1 MRTVLGTLLVV
12 IGVAGLSLL
21 SACGGGSEPEPTG
34 ENGSAFSETVTSKLA
49 KALGLDGPESII
61 WEKESSSAW
70 RDAQLFANRILG
82 ETEVPT
88 LDEMEIS
95 VLEDEKSGDGRTV
108 VVRVRVADVTAD
120 YRISMREVAGQW
132 RVTDY
137 EVEEIVEAMGR

>member
-1 MRTVLGTLLVV
+1 MRTVLGTLLAVLG
-12 IGVAGLSLL
+12 IAGLSLL
-21 SACGGGSEPEPTG
+21 SACGGGSEPEPKG
-34 ENGSAFSETVTSKLA
+34 ENGSPFGETVTSKLA
-49 KALGLDGPESII
+49 TALGLDGPESIL
-61 WEKESSSAW
+61 WEKENTSAW

-82 ETEVPT
+82 ETEVPA

-95 VLEDEKSGDGRTV
+95 VLEDETSGDGRTV

-120 YRISMREVAGQW
+120 YRISMQEVAGQW

>member
-1 MRTVLGTLLVV
+1 MRTVLGTLLAVLG
-12 IGVAGLSLL
+12 IAGLSLL
-21 SACGGGSEPEPTG
+21 LACGGGSEPEPTG
-34 ENGSAFSETVTSKLA
+34 EASSSFSEIVTSKLVA
-49 KALGLDGPESII
+49 ALGLDGPGSIL

-82 ETEVPT
+82 ETEVPA

-95 VLEDEKSGDGRTV
+95 VLEDETSGDGRTV
-108 VVRVRVADVTAD
+108 VVRVRVADLTAD

-132 RVTDY
+132 RVTNY

>member
-1 MRTVLGTLLVV
+1 MRTVLGTLLAVLG
-12 IGVAGLSLL
+12 IAGLSLL

-34 ENGSAFSETVTSKLA
+34 ENGSPFSETVTSKLA
-49 KALGLDGPESII
+49 TALGLDGPGSIL

-82 ETEVPT
+82 ETEVPA

-95 VLEDEKSGDGRTV
+95 VLEDETSGDGRTV
-108 VVRVRVADVTAD
+108 VVRVRVADLTAD

-132 RVTDY
+132 RVTNY